1 MVFPYFLPEYIH
13 SCGEVIQ
20 TKVSL
25 YAYFNFLEPTLC
37 FILIFGMSFQ
47 NLPLFPLP
55 THDVIVRSVM
65 GFNLS
70 SR

>member
-1 MVFPYFLPEYIH
+1 MVFPYFLPEY
-13 SCGEVIQ
+13 
-20 TKVSL
+20 
-25 YAYFNFLEPTLC
+25 
-37 FILIFGMSFQ
+37 SFMWGGDPDK

-65 GFNLS
+65 GFHLS